1 MSKKILFSP
10 IGGTDPIKYHHD
22 GSMLHICRHFQPD
35 IVYLYLSHEMLIF
48 HQKDNRYVDALTR
61 LGKLLDHTF
70 EIRIIERNNLINVQ
84 QYDEF
89 YQDFRA
95 EIQKIENE
103 MSPDDKLLL
112 NMASGTPAMKS
123 ALFVMATFAEYRF
136 QPIRV
141 STPQKKMNDEHEDRE
156 NYNNE
161 TYWNTN
167 EDNKKDAPNRC
178 TTVHSL
184 NLTKML
190 KIEAI
195 KKHIMAYDYTAALSV
210 AEEIRQDIPDDAYQM
225 IKIADARSKLNLQ
238 TADELNR
245 IKHYD
250 IFPIT
255 QSDKKKI
262 FEYALV
268 LQLKII
274 KQEYSDYIR
283 GITPLVVDL
292 LEIIL
297 ATKCGI
303 ILEDCCTKEDN
314 VLKWDRAKLQ
324 QLGLLTM
331 LNRKF
336 NGSFKIGP
344 VYSASIAK
352 IIEEKSNDTILNQK
366 IREIISI
373 EQKVRNTAA
382 HEIVSITDA
391 GFRQKTG
398 KSIKQSF
405 ELVKHLMV
413 ASGINKK
420 EENWKSYDKMNAKIQ
435 HFLH

>member
-1 MSKKILFSP
+1 
-10 IGGTDPIKYHHD
+10 
-22 GSMLHICRHFQPD
+22 
-35 IVYLYLSHEMLIF
+35 
-48 HQKDNRYVDALTR
+48 
-61 LGKLLDHTF
+61 
-70 EIRIIERNNLINVQ
+70 
-84 QYDEF
+84 
-89 YQDFRA
+89 
-95 EIQKIENE
+95 

-136 QPIRV
+136 QPIQV
-141 STPQKKMNDEHEDRE
+141 STPLGKMNPQEEDRE

-161 TYWNTN
+161 AYWNTN

-195 KKHIMAYDYTAALSV
+195 KKHIMVYDYTAALSV

-331 LNRKF
+331 LNRK
-336 NGSFKIGP
+336 
-344 VYSASIAK
+344 
-352 IIEEKSNDTILNQK
+352 
-366 IREIISI
+366 
-373 EQKVRNTAA
+373 
-382 HEIVSITDA
+382 
-391 GFRQKTG
+391 
-398 KSIKQSF
+398 
-405 ELVKHLMV
+405 
-413 ASGINKK
+413 
-420 EENWKSYDKMNAKIQ
+420 
-435 HFLH
+435 